1 MERMFA
7 DFFPFVPSRSESAQS
22 DASRSHSPPNT
33 SEEGPEEWGLCPD
46 FVDRLQQRPQDIE
59 IFDFRVPF
67 HIFTVLIDLR
77 DRLRWQFSHPEPDPE
92 AFPGRL
98 INRPM
103 SKARAEAT
111 ITKVMEMRRPASRR
125 SPDNDPYRIKGRQL
139 ASYVSTVTGMK
150 IRLPYELCDVMLSTE
165 PGNLI
170 INDVMVKSEVVE
182 AILQC
187 RHHDEEALFI
197 NGIVFEINEVKKE
210 KEMAKGKEYL
220 SALDREEHKRLRQ
233 KRDMK
238 PPTTSDATKSASN
251 TTSALSS
258 KPATIPEEG
267 TSSPTATDAA
277 NAEEVVSPKRPQ
289 FPTLSYTRSAC
300 GKILEVDT
308 VPPTPRRR
316 SRCRDSMRMR
326 PFMGYEPKAIAEL
339 AEYYCRTEYNLPVII
354 DESLV
359 RLLFGMPERGRT
371 LKVGGESGWGKY
383 GKDVKMQFDY
393 FLE

>member
-1 MERMFA
+1 MERLFA
-7 DFFPFVPSRSESAQS
+7 EFCPFLPSESEQS
-22 DASRSHSPPNT
+22 DASRSHLPPNT
-33 SEEGPEEWGLCPD
+33 AEEAPEEWGLCSD
-46 FVDRLQQRPQDIE
+46 FIDRLQQRPQDLE

-67 HIFTVLIDLR
+67 HIFTVLMDLR
-77 DRLRWQFSHPEPDPE
+77 DRLRWQFSLPEPDPE
-92 AFPGRL
+92 AFPGRPL
-98 INRPM
+98 NKPM

-111 ITKVMEMRRPASRR
+111 ITKVMEMRRPPSRR
-125 SPDNDPYRIKGRQL
+125 TPDNDPYRIKGRQL

-165 PGNLI
+165 PGTLI
-170 INDVMVKSEVVE
+170 INDMIVKREVVE

-187 RHHDEEALFI
+187 RHHDEEGLFI
-197 NGIVFEINEVKKE
+197 NGIVFETNEVKKE

-220 SALDREEHKRLRQ
+220 SALDREEQKRLLQ
-233 KRDMK
+233 KRSTK
-238 PPTTSDATKSASN
+238 APATPNATKSASN
-251 TTSALSS
+251 TTSASSS
-258 KPATIPEEG
+258 KSATIPEG
-267 TSSPTATDAA
+267 ATSSSTAADAA
-277 NAEEVVSPKRPQ
+277 NAEEVVSPKRPR
-289 FPTLSYTRSAC
+289 FPTVSYTRSAC

-316 SRCRDSMRMR
+316 SRRRDSMRVR
-326 PFMGYEPKAIAEL
+326 PFIGYEPKAIAEL

-359 RLLFGMPERGRT
+359 RQLFGMPERGRT